1 MQQYMSVFLRSK
13 QLCGRMESAWPMR
26 FWEEGCR
33 VPQRGWILSLPVKAS
48 LTHCGWPLPGWR
60 FSYLLSLAGEKSVRK
75 EECSVCA
82 PQGVNICDVCACP
95 RSVSAASFLIKKCSN
110 QPRGLLCEVEEPKLF
125 VNSVQ
130 IQWIFFTHPRNVSFL
145 HFATKC
151 FHFVTNLISFLECE
165 MIILFCCKDYSW
177 VDPSHKYCCEVFLK
191 FGCQLEKINC
201 LHSWLHE
208 TDQQLWCHIWDQGL
222 CQETESTNK
231 TGQPPC
237 IYFAMGKMMYPI
249 CSSQSFVF
257 AGHGVRNRTYKA
269 TICCF
274 V

>member
-1 MQQYMSVFLRSK
+1 
-13 QLCGRMESAWPMR
+13 
-26 FWEEGCR
+26 
-33 VPQRGWILSLPVKAS
+33 
-48 LTHCGWPLPGWR
+48 
-60 FSYLLSLAGEKSVRK
+60 
-75 EECSVCA
+75 
-82 PQGVNICDVCACP
+82 
-95 RSVSAASFLIKKCSN
+95 
-110 QPRGLLCEVEEPKLF
+110 
-125 VNSVQ
+125 
-130 IQWIFFTHPRNVSFL
+130 
-145 HFATKC
+145 
-151 FHFVTNLISFLECE
+151 

-249 CSSQSFVF
+249 CSLQSFVF
-257 AGHGVRNRTYKA
+257 AGHGVRNRTYKV

-274 V
+274 VKDQFIIYFYNSFYKCFCNFLQLFQCHCVLPSVVCLTKLCGNESIIGAWPFSLNWKKNLGLKSGGMWCDSNVCVCCIYASAIRTWREVSAVLQPFTLR